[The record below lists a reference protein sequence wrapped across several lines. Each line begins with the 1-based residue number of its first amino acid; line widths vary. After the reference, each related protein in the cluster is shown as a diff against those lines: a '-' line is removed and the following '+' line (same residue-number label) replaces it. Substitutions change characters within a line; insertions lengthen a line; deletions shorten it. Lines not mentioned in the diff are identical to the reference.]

1 MGEIYEF
8 TNQKEIEA
16 KIECLS
22 EEYDELEDQ
31 LLDLED
37 FMPDKED
44 KKEYALWREEYEALE
59 NRMAEIEKEYD
70 QLQKRLNK

>member
-37 FMPDKED
+37 FMPDKDD
-44 KKEYALWREEYEALE
+44 KKEYALWQEEYEALE

-70 QLQKRLNK
+70 ELQKSLNK